1 MNPYHYRECGLDN
14 IWLENGYEIH
24 ETAYGKG
31 VSFDRA
37 EALDAA
43 IAKALTE
50 KSAPLTGKEFRFLRI
65 MLDMSQKTVGELMGK
80 EAQTVALWEKAD
92 ALKPDVDFLFR
103 HIYRQAAINHSD
115 SYRELVER
123 LNRMDRRENDVQM
136 MFKATGNGWDKA
148 A

>member
-14 IWLENGYEIH
+14 IWLMNGYEIH

-37 EALDAA
+37 EELDAA

-50 KSAPLTGKEFRFLRI
+50 KPAPLTGKEFRFLRI

-80 EAQTVALWEKAD
+80 EAQTVALWEKAE

-103 HIYRQAAINHSD
+103 HIYRQIAINNSD

-123 LNRMDRRENDVQM
+123 LNHMDRRENDAQM
-136 MFKATGNGWDKA
+136 MFKATETGWDKA